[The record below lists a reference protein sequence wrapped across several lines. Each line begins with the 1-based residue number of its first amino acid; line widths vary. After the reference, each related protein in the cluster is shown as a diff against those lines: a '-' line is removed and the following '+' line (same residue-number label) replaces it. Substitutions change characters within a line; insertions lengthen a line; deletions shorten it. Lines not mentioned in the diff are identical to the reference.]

1 MTDDSERADTD
12 DGDPSSA
19 DDSAPGGA
27 DDGDPGPETLDA
39 RVVLAEELA
48 SIRDLASRASA
59 FVALP
64 EPRVLVEDVR
74 SRPLDERY
82 RTSAADHAERL
93 GLEDLTPA
101 GVRAFADDAPVDEPV
116 GRATSFLVR
125 RAGRLQGRLL
135 GQFSRDPESPRDYLV
150 LATAAGHLQRAAAD
164 LEVAVD
170 TGEGD
175 VAHHASVV
183 LALAAALFA
192 LVEAGLGAPAD
203 RDPDAAATDDP
214 LPEWFC
220 REVALADHHRALA
233 RGDTPAMNPEERDHD
248 ALEHLLVVQGATL
261 AVTELDADPHAV
273 ADLAEIPLEHLIGV
287 LASE

>member
-1 MTDDSERADTD
+1 MTDDSERA
-12 DGDPSSA
+12 SA
-19 DDSAPGGA
+19 DGGDS
-27 DDGDPGPETLDA
+27 GPESLDA

-64 EPRVLVEDVR
+64 EPNVLVEDVR
-74 SRPLDERY
+74 SRALEDRY
-82 RTSAADHAERL
+82 RTSATAHAERL
-93 GLEDLTPA
+93 GVDDLSPA
-101 GVRAFADDAPVDEPV
+101 GVRAFAEDVPVDDPV

-135 GQFSRDPESPRDYLV
+135 GQFSRDPESPREYLV

-164 LEVAVD
+164 LEVAVETD
-170 TGEGD
+170 DGD
-175 VAHHASVV
+175 LAHHASVV

-192 LVEAGLGAPAD
+192 LAEDGLGAPAD
-203 RDPDAAATDDP
+203 RDPDDAATDDP

-220 REVALADHHRALA
+220 LEVALADHHRTLA
-233 RGDTPAMNPEERDHD
+233 RGDTPAMNPQERDHD

-273 ADLAEIPLEHLIGV
+273 ADLADIPLEHLIGV